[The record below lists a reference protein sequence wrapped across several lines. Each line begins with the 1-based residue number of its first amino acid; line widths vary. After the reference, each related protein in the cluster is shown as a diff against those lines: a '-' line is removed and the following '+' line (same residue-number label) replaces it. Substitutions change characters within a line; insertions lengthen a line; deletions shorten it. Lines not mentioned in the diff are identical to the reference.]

1 MNKYATT
8 EKAITI
14 TKGSA
19 ELLHLHIPYNLAYIE
34 RIRRIKGR
42 TWEAKQKVWII
53 PYTIAALQE
62 FMNQFDP
69 ADVLITPELWVENE
83 HLQQWKASKGNH
95 PWSKE
100 PLQKAL

>member
-19 ELLHLHIPYNLAYIE
+19 ELLHLHIPYN
-34 RIRRIKGR
+34 
-42 TWEAKQKVWII
+42 
-53 PYTIAALQE
+53 P
-62 FMNQFDP
+62 
-69 ADVLITPELWVENE
+69 DVLITPELWVENE

-100 PLQKAL
+100 PLQKALKLRGYTAKRLKHIVIRSNVF